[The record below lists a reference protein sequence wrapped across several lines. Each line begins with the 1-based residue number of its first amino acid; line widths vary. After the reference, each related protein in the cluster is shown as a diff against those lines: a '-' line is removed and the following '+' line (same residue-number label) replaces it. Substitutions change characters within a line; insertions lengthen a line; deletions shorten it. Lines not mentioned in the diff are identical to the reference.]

1 MKEVKLKSGKVLGL
15 GDTPF
20 PDSWALFQA
29 FLRCMDGVDVQNKD
43 QFDFALNAAFLSSPE
58 VERCL
63 WTCLGRC
70 LYGGVKITKDTFEP
84 VDARPDFIEVCLEC
98 AQENVTPFIPALFL
112 GLKRL
117 SAMVENTPK

>member
-1 MKEVKLKSGKVLGL
+1 MKEIKLKSGEILSLGE
-15 GDTPF
+15 TPF

-43 QFDFALNAAFLSSPE
+43 QFDFALNAAFLSSSE

-63 WTCLGRC
+63 WVCLSRC
-70 LYGGVKITKDTFEP
+70 LYGKVKITKETFEP
-84 VDARPDFIEVCLEC
+84 VAARTDFIEVCLEV
-98 AQENVTPFIPALFL
+98 AQENVSPFTPGLFT

-117 SAMVENTPK
+117 SGMIENTLQ